1 MHSPRNLDQQSH
13 RGLLLPEEGLE
24 SSATLP
30 ANRCHFDD
38 TAVRINRHD
47 RYDATIGKK
56 NIIERAIGVQQ
67 DLTVLAG
74 NPGGLE
80 LPSRAEH
87 NAIGREQRIS
97 PCPSSANV
105 FRKLCGLK

>member
-1 MHSPRNLDQQSH
+1 LDKQSH

-24 SSATLP
+24 SRETLS
-30 ANRCHFDD
+30 ANRCHFND

-47 RYDATIGKK
+47 RYDATIWKK

-74 NPGGLE
+74 NWLQVRHKPFEIAGWE
-80 LPSRAEH
+80 RKQE
-87 NAIGREQRIS
+87 AILHPIS
-97 PCPSSANV
+97 WSAHM
-105 FRKLCGLK
+105 F